1 MLCVCESEC
10 CVHTFH
16 QAEIDI
22 CAVDKNVIAVVI
34 VVVVCA
40 CLLIACYDI
49 CETYT
54 NRANRREKKRN
65 GSTSIESYCGGFCV
79 ICHRHSHS
87 THSHSKQINKR

>member
-1 MLCVCESEC
+1 MSCVCEC
-10 CVHTFH
+10 DCGVHTFH

-22 CAVDKNVIAVVI
+22 FAVDKNVIAVVV

-54 NRANRREKKRN
+54 NRANRRKKR
-65 GSTSIESYCGGFCV
+65 E
-79 ICHRHSHS
+79 
-87 THSHSKQINKR
+87 KWINVN